1 MQCSKFQNSNCC
13 LLLENEK
20 SILKR
25 EGGGGGVAVADR
37 NITTYNFKKNKKNIF
52 TQLYI
57 LVIGKGDNLFDL
69 YIKIQKN
76 VF

>member
-1 MQCSKFQNSNCC
+1 MLFIIREGKEHSKGG
-13 LLLENEK
+13 
-20 SILKR
+20 
-25 EGGGGGVAVADR
+25 GGGGGVAVADR